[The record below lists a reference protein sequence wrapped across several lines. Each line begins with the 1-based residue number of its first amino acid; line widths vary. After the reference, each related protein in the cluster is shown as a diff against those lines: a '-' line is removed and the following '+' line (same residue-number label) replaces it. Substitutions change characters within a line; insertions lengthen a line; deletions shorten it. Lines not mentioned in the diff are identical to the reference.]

1 MKKNVFKSILLIIII
16 SFSIISCSDDNINQP
31 YQNNGLLKI
40 SGRLTDWNYG
50 TGKSLS
56 MYTNP
61 PHVTYLVGNSVISSN
76 GDFSIL
82 LSNPPQTELK
92 LVLELEPPSVFSNL
106 SISDSTVKGCFAEF
120 LIKLDT
126 ANYFIGEVIPGK
138 NQITFGVGDY
148 FVDYIYLEKPMSI
161 TGKQNY
167 TLFNDSIE
175 IVYNL
180 NYSKGWNIRTYK
192 VVEITEIDSS
202 KSFKKSEYNN
212 KQEPDMVF
220 KTHIF

>member
-1 MKKNVFKSILLIIII
+1 
-16 SFSIISCSDDNINQP
+16 
-31 YQNNGLLKI
+31 LKI
-40 SGRLTDWNYG
+40 SGKLTDWNYG

-56 MYTNP
+56 MYTDP
-61 PHVTYLVGNSVISSN
+61 PHGTYLIGNSVISSN
-76 GDFSIL
+76 GYFSIL
-82 LSNPPQTELK
+82 LSNPPQNELK
-92 LVLELEPPSVFSNL
+92 PVLELEPPPWFSNL

-148 FVDYIYLEKPMSI
+148 FVDYIYLENPMSI

-167 TLFNDSIE
+167 ILFSNSIE
-175 IVYNL
+175 TVYNL

-220 KTHIF
+220 KIHIF